1 MGIAAEFLTISTNDA
16 SEQNRVFENVLQKGG
31 YKGVAVSPVSPDNQ
45 QAELNKLAAALPL
58 LCHDSD
64 APKSDRRFYVGS
76 NNTDAGH
83 AMGAFIKK
91 QLPEGGKIIITV
103 GSMDALNAQQR
114 RQGLID
120 ELGK

>member
-1 MGIAAEFLTISTNDA
+1 
-16 SEQNRVFENVLQKGG
+16 VFENIIQQGG
-31 YKGVAVSPVSPDNQ
+31 YKGVAVSPIDPENQ
-45 QAELNKLAAALPL
+45 ADALNKLAAAMPM

-64 APKSDRRFYVGS
+64 APKSNRRFYIGT
-76 NNTDAGH
+76 NNVDAGR

-103 GSMDALNAQQR
+103 GKLDALNAQQR
-114 RQGLID
+114 RQGLIE